1 VVCHPEKTRF
11 TRRMDVKTGKFTKKK
26 MDSTV
31 FGVLAKGEKRLYVS

>member
-1 VVCHPEKTRF
+1 
-11 TRRMDVKTGKFTKKK
+11 MDVKTGKFTKKK